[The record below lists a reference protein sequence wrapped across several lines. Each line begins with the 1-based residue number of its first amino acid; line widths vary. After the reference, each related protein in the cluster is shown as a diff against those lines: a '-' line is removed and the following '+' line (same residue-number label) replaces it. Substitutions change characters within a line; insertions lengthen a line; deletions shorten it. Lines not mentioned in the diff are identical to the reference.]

1 MHLRELLENRPRPAA
16 AVFLTLTRRCPLHCA
31 HCSTSSTV
39 TSEQTEASILSRF
52 VDTFTPTDRPDFL
65 LLTGGEP
72 LLRPDLVTRLATSA
86 GAVGCRSYL
95 LTGGFFARHGR
106 VGAALDTALR
116 CVDHVAF
123 SLDVFHEAEVTRS
136 AVFRAAHRI
145 RSAGTSVSFQVVGT
159 GDDDP
164 YLAEVTDAIRTEFAD
179 QVPVLVGRIKPA
191 GRARGW
197 MADPLDQAA
206 GSAAEPGV
214 AQPCIAAAWPV
225 VGFDGTVTACAN
237 QSVLDHAPLPA
248 HLVLGHAARDDW
260 PTIRERCQ
268 RSPLLEA
275 IRTVGPRHLLARRS
289 GGADAPAGYCRS
301 CWALSERPDIEP
313 APAAGLPSVSPLLAE
328 AVRRIQMDAGAVGF
342 ARRYGSPRYAELVA
356 LGGTTA
362 RAADPV
368 ATP

>member
-39 TSEQTEASILSRF
+39 TSEQAEASIFSRF

-106 VGAALDTALR
+106 VGAALDSALHS
-116 CVDHVAF
+116 VDHVAF
-123 SLDVFHEAEVTRS
+123 SLDVFHEAEVPRS

-164 YLAEVTDAIRTEFAD
+164 YLAEVTGAIRAEFAD
-179 QVPVLVGRIKPA
+179 QVPVLVGRIEPA
-191 GRARGW
+191 GRAREW
-197 MADPLDQAA
+197 MTDRFDQAA
-206 GSAAEPGV
+206 GSATEPVV
-214 AQPCIAAAWPV
+214 AQPCTAAAWPV

-248 HLVLGHAARDDW
+248 HLVLGHAAHDDW

-268 RSPLLEA
+268 RTPLLEA
-275 IRTVGPRHLLARRS
+275 VRTVGPRHLLARRLE
-289 GGADAPAGYCRS
+289 GVDAPFGYCQS
-301 CWALSERPDIEP
+301 CWALSGRAATEP
-313 APAAGLPSVSPLLAE
+313 ASVAGPPPVSPLLAE
-328 AVRRIQMDAGAVGF
+328 AVG
-342 ARRYGSPRYAELVA
+342 
-356 LGGTTA
+356 
-362 RAADPV
+362 
-368 ATP
+368 